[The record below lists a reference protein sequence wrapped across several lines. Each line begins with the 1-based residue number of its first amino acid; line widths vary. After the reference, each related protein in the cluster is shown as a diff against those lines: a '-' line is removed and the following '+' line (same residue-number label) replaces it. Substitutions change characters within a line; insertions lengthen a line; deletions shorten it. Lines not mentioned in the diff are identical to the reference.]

1 VTEISWRKCILSPE
15 NSVRDAID
23 NLIASSKR
31 IILVTTHDGSF
42 LGTVSDGD
50 IRRGL
55 LRGVGLES
63 ELTEVINTSAIIASP
78 DVDRNDILKLMLS
91 HKIQQVP
98 IVDSSNKLL
107 GLHEWDDLNVAPH
120 RDNFFVI
127 MAGGFGK
134 RLLPYTQSLP
144 KPMLEIAGKP
154 ILHHIIERAKSEGFS
169 NFLVSINYL
178 GEIIEEYFGDGSSF
192 GVTISYIRED
202 SPLGTAGALSLV
214 KRSLDSTFIVT
225 NGDVLTNISYQK
237 IFEFHQ
243 SQNASATVAVKPFE
257 IQNPYGVVSIDG
269 IKVTAYQEKPSYH
282 SFINAGV
289 YVFEASIL
297 ENIKVGKA
305 IDMPEIILELISKE
319 SEVCA
324 YFVHEDW
331 TDIGTP
337 SDFMETNEKY
347 RNAK

>member
-1 VTEISWRKCILSPE
+1 
-15 NSVRDAID
+15 
-23 NLIASSKR
+23 
-31 IILVTTHDGSF
+31 
-42 LGTVSDGD
+42 
-50 IRRGL
+50 
-55 LRGVGLES
+55 
-63 ELTEVINTSAIIASP
+63 
-78 DVDRNDILKLMLS
+78 
-91 HKIQQVP
+91 
-98 IVDSSNKLL
+98 
-107 GLHEWDDLNVAPH
+107 
-120 RDNFFVI
+120 

-154 ILHHIIERAKSEGFS
+154 ILLHIIERAKAEGFS
-169 NFLVSINYL
+169 NFMLSINYL
-178 GEIIEEYFGDGSSF
+178 GEIIEEYFGDGSTF
-192 GVTISYIRED
+192 GVSISYIRED
-202 SPLGTAGALSLV
+202 SPLGTAGSLSLV
-214 KRSLDSTFIVT
+214 KRDLDSTFIVT

-243 SQNASATVAVKPFE
+243 SQNAHATIAVKSYE

-269 IKVTAYQEKPSYH
+269 IKVAAYQEKPSYH

-289 YVFEASIL
+289 YVFEAGIL
-297 ENIKVGKA
+297 ENLQVGET
-305 IDMPEIILELISKE
+305 IDMPEIISKLIIKQ

-337 SDFMETNEKY
+337 GDFMETNEKY